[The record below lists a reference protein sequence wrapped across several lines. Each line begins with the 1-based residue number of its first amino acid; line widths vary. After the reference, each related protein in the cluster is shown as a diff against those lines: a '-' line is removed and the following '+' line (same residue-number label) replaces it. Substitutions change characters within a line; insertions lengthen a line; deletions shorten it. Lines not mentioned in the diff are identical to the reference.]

1 MKWKTKTYSHPHK
14 QALGKTTVQLTIH
27 IFTLFSLIK
36 KAISKGNYL
45 YTCFVDFRKAYD
57 SICRNRLLYRLKER
71 GLIRKI
77 LDTIKSMYKSPK
89 ISLIHQDE
97 ISTTFLKTIDLKQ
110 GDVLSTILFNI
121 YKTDLPVR

>member
-1 MKWKTKTYSHPHK
+1 MKWKTKTYLHK
-14 QALGKTTVQLTIH
+14 QALGKTTEQLTIH

-45 YTCFVDFRKAYD
+45 YSCFVDFRKAYD

-77 LDTIKSMYKSPK
+77 LDIIKSMYKSPK
-89 ISLIHQDE
+89 ISLIYQVE
-97 ISTTFLKTIDLKQ
+97 ISLTFIKTIDLKQ

>member
-36 KAISKGNYL
+36 KAISQGNYL

>member
-1 MKWKTKTYSHPHK
+1 MKWKTKTYLHK
-14 QALGKTTVQLTIH
+14 QALGKTTEQLTIH

-45 YTCFVDFRKAYD
+45 YSCFVDFRKAYD

-77 LDTIKSMYKSPK
+77 LDIIKSMYKSPK
-89 ISLIHQDE
+89 ISLIHQVE
-97 ISTTFLKTIDLKQ
+97 ISPTFIKTIDLKQ